1 MKSPTTVRIKVLKM
15 FRNFKKTVVHSYRLG
30 VKDLLVFARDRLR
43 LVTFVIMPIFM
54 MVMTGYVFPTENALK
69 NAPLG
74 VVNLD
79 QGPLGAQIISAL
91 NQPTSGQGKKLLKL
105 TYLGSE
111 TAADQ
116 QIREQEINGA
126 IVIPADFSSKIA
138 AGEQATIATI
148 TDQANPQISMMMS
161 GTLDMLMSEISNQ
174 MATKKVETLIPG
186 AANPEAVV
194 NPFVVETR
202 GIVPGNPNYFEF
214 MAPGLMAM
222 VIMMAAMIGLA
233 GSVSRERELGTM
245 DGILSAPISRL
256 SVVVGKSF
264 ALGVRGLLQAALTLI
279 LAVLLFG
286 VVVHGNLG
294 LVILLLILTVFSFIG
309 IGIMISA
316 IASDQ
321 ETAMTI
327 MMTLM
332 FPMMFLSGAFFP
344 VQQMP
349 MVLQWISKIIPLT
362 YSVEALRKCIVLG
375 TGLSGMTTEI
385 WVMLAFGVV
394 FLAIAI
400 PVFGKV
406 TTR

>member
-1 MKSPTTVRIKVLKM
+1 MFQRIKKAI
-15 FRNFKKTVVHSYRLG
+15 VHSYRIG

-54 MVMTGYVFPTENALK
+54 MVMTGYVFPNQNALK

-79 QGPLGAQIISAL
+79 QGPIGAQIISGLSQAS
-91 NQPTSGQGKKLLKL
+91 PGQGEKLLKL
-105 TYLGSE
+105 TYLKDE
-111 TAADQ
+111 AEADQ
-116 QIREQEINGA
+116 EIKDQIINGA
-126 IVIPADFSSKIA
+126 IVIPADFSANIA
-138 AGEQATIATI
+138 ASQQATITSI
-148 TDQANPQISMMMS
+148 TDQSNPQISLLMS
-161 GTLDMLMSEISNQ
+161 ETLDKLMSEISTQ
-174 MATKKVETLIPG
+174 MGTQKVETLVPG
-186 AANPEAVV
+186 ATDPAAVV
-194 NPFVVETR
+194 DPFVVETK

-214 MAPGLMAM
+214 MAPGIMAM

-256 SVVVGKSF
+256 SIVVGKSF

-309 IGIMISA
+309 IGIIISA
-316 IASDQ
+316 VSSDQ

-327 MMTLM
+327 MMTVM

-375 TGLSGMTTEI
+375 TGISGMTTQV

-394 FLAIAI
+394 FLTIAI

>member
-1 MKSPTTVRIKVLKM
+1 MFQRIKKAI
-15 FRNFKKTVVHSYRLG
+15 VHSYRIG

-43 LVTFVIMPIFM
+43 LVTFVIMPIFL
-54 MVMTGYVFPTENALK
+54 MVMTGYVFPNQNALK

-79 QGPLGAQIISAL
+79 QGPTGAQIISELDQAS
-91 NQPTSGQGKKLLKL
+91 PGQGEKLLKL
-105 TYLGSE
+105 TYLKDE
-111 TAADQ
+111 AEADQ
-116 QIREQEINGA
+116 EIKDQIINGA
-126 IVIPADFSSKIA
+126 IVIPADFSAKMA
-138 AGEQATIATI
+138 AGQQATITSI
-148 TDQANPQISMMMS
+148 TDQSNPQISLLMS
-161 GTLDMLMSEISNQ
+161 ETLDKLMSEISTQ
-174 MATKKVETLIPG
+174 IGTKKVETLVPG
-186 AANPEAVV
+186 VADPAAVV
-194 NPFVVETR
+194 DPFVVETK

-214 MAPGLMAM
+214 MAPGIMAM

-256 SVVVGKSF
+256 SIVVGKSF

-279 LAVLLFG
+279 LAILLFG

-327 MMTLM
+327 MMTVM
-332 FPMMFLSGAFFP
+332 FPMMFLSGAFSP

-375 TGLSGMTTEI
+375 TGISGMTTEV

-400 PVFGKV
+400 PVFGKA

>member
-1 MKSPTTVRIKVLKM
+1 MLQRIKKAIL
-15 FRNFKKTVVHSYRLG
+15 HSYRLG
-30 VKDLLVFARDRLR
+30 VKDLLVFSRDRLR

-54 MVMTGYVFPTENALK
+54 MVMTGYVFPNQNVLK

-79 QGPLGAQIISAL
+79 QGPLGAQIVSGL
-91 NQPTSGQGKKLLKL
+91 NQISPGQGEKLLKL
-105 TYLGSE
+105 TYLKDE
-111 TAADQ
+111 ADADQ
-116 QIREQEINGA
+116 EIRSQEINGA

-138 AGEQATIATI
+138 AGQQATITTI
-148 TDQANPQISMMMS
+148 TDQSNPQISLMMS

-174 MATKKVETLIPG
+174 MATKKVEALIPG
-186 AANPEAVV
+186 VADPQGVI
-194 NPFVVETR
+194 NPFVVETK
-202 GIVPGNPNYFEF
+202 GIIPGKPNYFEF
-214 MAPGLMAM
+214 MAPGIMAM

-294 LVILLLILTVFSFIG
+294 IVILLLILTVFSFIG
-309 IGIMISA
+309 IGIIISA
-316 IASDQ
+316 VSSDQ

-327 MMTLM
+327 MMTVM

-344 VQQMP
+344 IQQMP
-349 MVLQWISKIIPLT
+349 TVLQWISKVIPLT

-375 TGLSGMTTEI
+375 TGLSGMTTEV
-385 WVMLAFGVV
+385 WVMLAFGAV

-400 PVFGKV
+400 PVFNRV

>member
-1 MKSPTTVRIKVLKM
+1 MLQRIKKAI
-15 FRNFKKTVVHSYRLG
+15 VHSYRLG
-30 VKDLLVFARDRLR
+30 IKDLLVFARDRLR

-54 MVMTGYVFPTENALK
+54 MVMTGYVFPSQNALK

-79 QGPLGAQIISAL
+79 QGPLGAQIVTAL
-91 NQPTSGQGKKLLKL
+91 NQASPGQGQKLLKL
-105 TYLGSE
+105 TYLKNE
-111 TAADQ
+111 AEAEQ
-116 QIREQEINGA
+116 EIREQEINGA
-126 IVIPADFSSKIA
+126 IVIPADFSSNIA
-138 AGEQATIATI
+138 TGQQATVTTI
-148 TDQANPQISMMMS
+148 TDQSNPQISLIMS
-161 GTLDMLMSEISNQ
+161 GTLDQLMLDVSNQ
-174 MATKKVETLIPG
+174 MATKEVGTLVPG
-186 AANPEAVV
+186 ATDPAAVV
-194 NPFVVETR
+194 EPFVVETR
-202 GIVPGNPNYFEF
+202 GIVSGNPNYFEF

-294 LVILLLILTVFSFIG
+294 LLVLLLILTVFSFIG
-309 IGIMISA
+309 IGLIISA
-316 IASDQ
+316 VSSDQ

-327 MMTLM
+327 MMTVM

-344 VQQMP
+344 IQQMP
-349 MVLQWISKIIPLT
+349 TVLQWISKVIPLT
-362 YSVEALRKCIVLG
+362 YSVEALRKCVVLG
-375 TGLSGMTTEI
+375 TGISGMTTEV
-385 WVMLAFGVV
+385 WVMLAFGAV
-394 FLAIAI
+394 FLTIAI
-400 PVFGKV
+400 PVFSRV

>member
-1 MKSPTTVRIKVLKM
+1 MLQRIKKAI
-15 FRNFKKTVVHSYRLG
+15 VHSYRLG

-54 MVMTGYVFPTENALK
+54 MVMTGYVFPNQNVLK

-79 QGPLGAQIISAL
+79 QGPLGAQIISGL
-91 NQPTSGQGKKLLKL
+91 NQTSPGQGEKLLKL
-105 TYLGSE
+105 AYLKDE
-111 TAADQ
+111 AEADQ
-116 QIREQEINGA
+116 EIKDQIINGA
-126 IVIPADFSSKIA
+126 IVIPADFSAKMA
-138 AGEQATIATI
+138 AGQQATITSI
-148 TDQANPQISMMMS
+148 TDQSNPQISLLMS
-161 GTLDMLMSEISNQ
+161 ETLDKLMSEISTQ
-174 MATKKVETLIPG
+174 IGTKKVETLVPG
-186 AANPEAVV
+186 VADPAAVV
-194 NPFVVETR
+194 DPFVVETK

-214 MAPGLMAM
+214 MAPGIMAM

-256 SVVVGKSF
+256 SIVVGKSF

-279 LAVLLFG
+279 LAILLFG

-327 MMTLM
+327 MMTVM
-332 FPMMFLSGAFFP
+332 FPMMFLSGAFSP

-375 TGLSGMTTEI
+375 TGISGMTTEV

-400 PVFGKV
+400 PVFGKA

>member
-1 MKSPTTVRIKVLKM
+1 MLQRIKKAI
-15 FRNFKKTVVHSYRLG
+15 VHSYRLG

-43 LVTFVIMPIFM
+43 LVTFVIMPIFL
-54 MVMTGYVFPTENALK
+54 MVMTGYVFPNQNVLK

-79 QGPLGAQIISAL
+79 QGPLGAQIISGL
-91 NQPTSGQGKKLLKL
+91 NQTSPGQGEKLLKL
-105 TYLGSE
+105 AYLKDE
-111 TAADQ
+111 AEADQ
-116 QIREQEINGA
+116 EIRSQEINGA

-138 AGEQATIATI
+138 AGQQATITTI
-148 TDQANPQISMMMS
+148 TDQSNPQISLMMS
-161 GTLDMLMSEISNQ
+161 GTLDMLMSDISNQ

-186 AANPEAVV
+186 VADPAAVV
-194 NPFVVETR
+194 DPFVVETK
-202 GIVPGNPNYFEF
+202 GIIPGNPNYFEF
-214 MAPGLMAM
+214 MAPGIMAM

-294 LVILLLILTVFSFIG
+294 IVILLLILTVFSFIG
-309 IGIMISA
+309 IGLIISA
-316 IASDQ
+316 VSSDQ

-327 MMTLM
+327 MMTVM

-349 MVLQWISKIIPLT
+349 MVLQWISKVIPLT

-375 TGLSGMTTEI
+375 TGLSGMTTEV
-385 WVMLAFGVV
+385 WVMLAFGAV

-400 PVFGKV
+400 PVFSRV

>member
-1 MKSPTTVRIKVLKM
+1 MFQRIKKAI
-15 FRNFKKTVVHSYRLG
+15 VHSYRIG

-54 MVMTGYVFPTENALK
+54 MVMTGYVFPNQNALK

-79 QGPLGAQIISAL
+79 QGPIGAQIISGLSQAS
-91 NQPTSGQGKKLLKL
+91 PGQGEKLLKL
-105 TYLGSE
+105 TYLKDE
-111 TAADQ
+111 AEADQ
-116 QIREQEINGA
+116 EIKDQIINGA
-126 IVIPADFSSKIA
+126 IVIPADFSANIA
-138 AGEQATIATI
+138 ASQQATITSI
-148 TDQANPQISMMMS
+148 TDQSNPQISLLMS
-161 GTLDMLMSEISNQ
+161 ETLDKLMSEISTQ
-174 MATKKVETLIPG
+174 MGTKKVETLVPG
-186 AANPEAVV
+186 ATDPAAVV
-194 NPFVVETR
+194 DPFVVETK

-214 MAPGLMAM
+214 MAPGIMAM

-256 SVVVGKSF
+256 SIVVGKSF

-309 IGIMISA
+309 IGIIISA
-316 IASDQ
+316 VSSDQ

-327 MMTLM
+327 MMTVM

-375 TGLSGMTTEI
+375 TGISGMTTQV

-394 FLAIAI
+394 FLTIAI

>member
-1 MKSPTTVRIKVLKM
+1 MLQRIKKAI
-15 FRNFKKTVVHSYRLG
+15 VHSYRLG

-54 MVMTGYVFPTENALK
+54 MVMTGYVFPNQNVLK

-79 QGPLGAQIISAL
+79 QGPLGAQIISGL
-91 NQPTSGQGKKLLKL
+91 NQASPGQGEKLLKL
-105 TYLGSE
+105 AYLKDE
-111 TAADQ
+111 AEADQ
-116 QIREQEINGA
+116 EIKDQEINGA

-138 AGEQATIATI
+138 AGQQATITTI
-148 TDQANPQISMMMS
+148 TDQSNPQISLMIS
-161 GTLDMLMSEISNQ
+161 GTLDKLMSDISNQ

-186 AANPEAVV
+186 VADPQGVI
-194 NPFVVETR
+194 NPFVVETK
-202 GIVPGNPNYFEF
+202 GIIPGNPNYFEF
-214 MAPGLMAM
+214 MAPGIMAM

-294 LVILLLILTVFSFIG
+294 IVILLLILTVFSFIG
-309 IGIMISA
+309 IGLIISA
-316 IASDQ
+316 VSSDQ

-327 MMTLM
+327 MMTVM

-349 MVLQWISKIIPLT
+349 MVLQWISKVIPLT

-375 TGLSGMTTEI
+375 TGLSGMTTEV
-385 WVMLAFGVV
+385 WVMLAFGAV

-400 PVFGKV
+400 PVFSRV

>member
-1 MKSPTTVRIKVLKM
+1 MLQRIKKAI
-15 FRNFKKTVVHSYRLG
+15 VHSYRLG

-54 MVMTGYVFPTENALK
+54 MVMTGYVFPNQNVLK

-79 QGPLGAQIISAL
+79 QGPLGAQIILGL
-91 NQPTSGQGKKLLKL
+91 NQASPGQGEKLLKL
-105 TYLGSE
+105 AYLKDE
-111 TAADQ
+111 AEADQ
-116 QIREQEINGA
+116 EIKDQIINGA

-138 AGEQATIATI
+138 AGQQATITTI
-148 TDQANPQISMMMS
+148 TDQSNPQISLMIS
-161 GTLDMLMSEISNQ
+161 GTLDKLMSDISNQ

-186 AANPEAVV
+186 VADPQGVI
-194 NPFVVETR
+194 NPFVVETK
-202 GIVPGNPNYFEF
+202 GIIPGNPNYFEF
-214 MAPGLMAM
+214 MAPGIMAM

-294 LVILLLILTVFSFIG
+294 IVILLLILTVFSFIG
-309 IGIMISA
+309 IGLIISA
-316 IASDQ
+316 VSSDQ

-327 MMTLM
+327 MMTVM

-349 MVLQWISKIIPLT
+349 MVLQWISKVIPLT

-375 TGLSGMTTEI
+375 TGLSGMTTEV
-385 WVMLAFGVV
+385 WVMLAFGAV

-400 PVFGKV
+400 PVFSRV

>member
-1 MKSPTTVRIKVLKM
+1 MQRIK
-15 FRNFKKTVVHSYRLG
+15 KTIMHSYRLG
-30 VKDLLVFARDRLR
+30 VKDLIVFARDRLR
-43 LVTFVIMPIFM
+43 LITFVIMPIFL
-54 MVMTGYVFPTENALK
+54 MVMTGYVFPNQNALK

-79 QGPLGAQIISAL
+79 QGPTGAQIISAL
-91 NQPTSGQGKKLLKL
+91 NQSTSSNNGTLLKL
-105 TYLGSE
+105 TYLPSE
-111 TAADQ
+111 AEA
-116 QIREQEINGA
+116 EQEIKDQMINGA
-126 IVIPADFSSKIA
+126 IVIPADFSAKIA
-138 AGEQATIATI
+138 ADQQATVTSI
-148 TDQANPQISMMMS
+148 TDQSNPQISLLMS
-161 GTLDMLMSEISNQ
+161 GTLDMLMSDISNQ
-174 MATKKVETLIPG
+174 IATKKVETLIPG
-186 AANPEAVV
+186 VADPQGVT
-194 NPFVVETR
+194 NPFVVETK
-202 GIVPGNPNYFEF
+202 GIIPGNPNYFEF
-214 MAPGLMAM
+214 MAPGIMAM

-256 SVVVGKSF
+256 SIVVGKSF
-264 ALGVRGLLQAALTLI
+264 AQGVRGLLQAALTLI
-279 LAVLLFG
+279 LAILLFG

-294 LVILLLILTVFSFIG
+294 LVILLLILTVFSFVG

-327 MMTLM
+327 MMTVM

-375 TGLSGMTTEI
+375 TGLAGMTTEV

>member
-1 MKSPTTVRIKVLKM
+1 MLQRIKKAI
-15 FRNFKKTVVHSYRLG
+15 VHSYRLG

-54 MVMTGYVFPTENALK
+54 MVMTGYVFPNQNVLK

-79 QGPLGAQIISAL
+79 QGPIGAQIISGL
-91 NQPTSGQGKKLLKL
+91 NQASPGQGEKLLKL
-105 TYLGSE
+105 TYLKDE
-111 TAADQ
+111 AEADQ
-116 QIREQEINGA
+116 EIKGQEINGA

-138 AGEQATIATI
+138 AGQQANITTI
-148 TDQANPQISMMMS
+148 TDQSNPQISLILS
-161 GTLDMLMSEISNQ
+161 STLDMLMSDISNQ
-174 MATKKVETLIPG
+174 MASKKVEALIPG
-186 AANPEAVV
+186 VADPQGVI
-194 NPFVVETR
+194 NPFVVETK

-214 MAPGLMAM
+214 MAPGIMAM

-294 LVILLLILTVFSFIG
+294 IVILLLILTVFSFIG
-309 IGIMISA
+309 IGIIISA
-316 IASDQ
+316 VSSDQ

-327 MMTLM
+327 MMTVM

-375 TGLSGMTTEI
+375 TGLSGMTTEV

-400 PVFGKV
+400 PVFSRV

>member
-1 MKSPTTVRIKVLKM
+1 MLQRIKKAI
-15 FRNFKKTVVHSYRLG
+15 VHSYRLG

-54 MVMTGYVFPTENALK
+54 MVMTGYVFPNQNVLK

-79 QGPLGAQIISAL
+79 QGPLGAQIILGL
-91 NQPTSGQGKKLLKL
+91 NQASPGQGEKLLKL
-105 TYLGSE
+105 TYLKDE
-111 TAADQ
+111 AEADQ
-116 QIREQEINGA
+116 EIKDQEINGA

-138 AGEQATIATI
+138 AGQQATITTI
-148 TDQANPQISMMMS
+148 TDQSNPQISLMIS
-161 GTLDMLMSEISNQ
+161 GTLDKLMSDISNQ

-186 AANPEAVV
+186 VADPQGVI
-194 NPFVVETR
+194 NPFVVETK
-202 GIVPGNPNYFEF
+202 GIIPGNPNYFEF
-214 MAPGLMAM
+214 MAPGIMAM

-294 LVILLLILTVFSFIG
+294 IVILLLILTVFSFIG
-309 IGIMISA
+309 IGLIISA
-316 IASDQ
+316 VSSDQ

-327 MMTLM
+327 MMTVM

-349 MVLQWISKIIPLT
+349 MVLQWISKVIPLT

-375 TGLSGMTTEI
+375 TGLSGMTTEV
-385 WVMLAFGVV
+385 WVMLAFGAV

-400 PVFGKV
+400 PVFSRV

>member
-1 MKSPTTVRIKVLKM
+1 MQRIK
-15 FRNFKKTVVHSYRLG
+15 KTIMHSYRLG
-30 VKDLLVFARDRLR
+30 VKDLIVFARDRLR
-43 LVTFVIMPIFM
+43 LITFVIMPIFL
-54 MVMTGYVFPTENALK
+54 MVMTGYVFPNQNALK

-79 QGPLGAQIISAL
+79 QGPTGAQIISAL
-91 NQPTSGQGKKLLKL
+91 NQSTSSNNGTLLKL
-105 TYLGSE
+105 TYLPSE
-111 TAADQ
+111 AEA
-116 QIREQEINGA
+116 EQEIKDQMINGA
-126 IVIPADFSSKIA
+126 IVIPADFSAKIA
-138 AGEQATIATI
+138 ADQQATVTSI
-148 TDQANPQISMMMS
+148 TDQCNPQISLLMS
-161 GTLDMLMSEISNQ
+161 GTLDMLMSDISNQ
-174 MATKKVETLIPG
+174 IATKKVETLIPG
-186 AANPEAVV
+186 VADPQGVT
-194 NPFVVETR
+194 NPFVVETK
-202 GIVPGNPNYFEF
+202 GIIPGNPNYFEF
-214 MAPGLMAM
+214 MAPGIMAM

-256 SVVVGKSF
+256 SIVVGKSF
-264 ALGVRGLLQAALTLI
+264 AQGVRGLLQAALTLI
-279 LAVLLFG
+279 LAILLFG

-294 LVILLLILTVFSFIG
+294 LVILLLILTVFSFVG

-327 MMTLM
+327 MMTVM

-375 TGLSGMTTEI
+375 TGLAGMTTEV